1 MAKIV
6 LFLVLIFA
14 TQKKGINMANE
25 RMSSTSVQLSDKQFC
40 VLGKVKIKINAQ
52 SNAEVLRKAFD
63 FYVEKLH
70 SELVE

>member
-1 MAKIV
+1 
-6 LFLVLIFA
+6 
-14 TQKKGINMANE
+14 MANE